1 MSATLPVTNPAAERL
16 RTRAGVLRALA
27 ARLEQLRA
35 LELYR
40 DAGPDTWVGPS
51 PQRCGDSLHAARS
64 TLLEHADEL
73 IRTAHRFERQA
84 DQMVV
89 DANPAG
95 LS

>member
-1 MSATLPVTNPAAERL
+1 MSIAPSVTNPAADRL
-16 RTRAGVLRALA
+16 RARAGVLRALA
-27 ARLEQLRA
+27 ARLEHLRA
-35 LELYR
+35 LDLYR

-51 PQRCGDSLHAARS
+51 PQRCGDSLRS
-64 TLLEHADEL
+64 VRTALLEHADEL

-95 LS
+95 RS